1 MKQVYKLIIE
11 ENNNK
16 VLEEDQILEEILEYL
31 TNISRRIDLLGIK
44 LDQILEKN
52 EIRF

>member
-16 VLEEDQILEEILEYL
+16 ALEEDQVLEEILEYL

-44 LDQILEKN
+44 
-52 EIRF
+52 